1 MKNLTIKISNTIYNT
16 MKLLDKTAEKCL
28 FVIDNSS
35 RLIGTVTDGDLRRAI
50 LNGNSLNDKIKNCYN
65 ADPIYLNEEDSTSKE
80 IKKQLIENRIEIIPI
95 INKKR
100 QIVNYTTW
108 EQAFGDR
115 GSYPINEIDAEVVI
129 MAGGK
134 GTRLKPF
141 TDILPKPLIPVNGK
155 PIIEHIIDN
164 FSKYFISSY
173 FVSVNY
179 KSEILKAYFIDKNP
193 EYEIKFVE
201 EKIPLG
207 TSGGLRLIKKPIN
220 KTLIVCNCDTI
231 IKSDMGDILEFHKR
245 NQSDITIVASAKKFK
260 MPFGACMLDDLGNLD
275 YIKEKPEF
283 DFLVNTGLYIL
294 EPKILKIIPSDSLYH
309 FTDLVKDAKKS
320 EYKIGVYPIS
330 PDSWIDV
337 GQWAEFHEATKLL

>member
-1 MKNLTIKISNTIYNT
+1 MRNLSIKISSTIYNT

-28 FVIDNSS
+28 FVVDNNSK
-35 RLIGTVTDGDLRRAI
+35 LIGTVTDGDLRRAI
-50 LNGNSLNDKIKNCYN
+50 LDGNSLNDDIKGCYN
-65 ADPIYLNEEDSTSKE
+65 DNPIYLFEKDFSHEK
-80 IKKQLIENRIEIIPI
+80 IKKQLINNRVEIIPI
-95 INKKR
+95 INTKR
-100 QIVNYTTW
+100 EIVNYTTW

-115 GSYPINEIDAEVVI
+115 GSYPITEIDAEVVI

-164 FSKYFISSY
+164 FSKYQINSY
-173 FVSVNY
+173 LVSVNY
-179 KSEILKAYFIDKNP
+179 KSEILKAYFVDKNP
-193 EYEIKFVE
+193 NYQVKFIE
-201 EKIPLG
+201 EKTPLG
-207 TSGGLRLIKKPIN
+207 TSGSLRLVKTSIN

-231 IKSDMGDILEFHKR
+231 IKSDMADILEFHKR
-245 NQSDITIVASAKKFK
+245 NESDITIVASAKKFK

-275 YIKEKPEF
+275 YINEKPEF

-294 EPKILKIIPSDSLYH
+294 EPITLKIIPPDSLYH
-309 FTDLVKDAKKS
+309 FTDLVKDAKKNK
-320 EYKIGVYPIS
+320 YKIGVYPIS